1 MEKITS
7 YLIQSTVNTSEV
19 RAWEEDIL
27 LPTYE
32 IGKEEKNPIFLEKR
46 VYQGSSGVVYP
57 YPVVEKI
64 SDEKKDKL
72 YHALF
77 IENEYIKVMI
87 LPELGGRIHMAYD
100 KVKQRHFVYYN
111 QVVKPALVGLTGPWI
126 SGGIEFNWPQHHR
139 PSTFLPTDFS
149 IEEHADGSKTVWCN
163 EVERM
168 FRTKG
173 MQGFTLYPGKS
184 YIEINVKIYNR
195 TSFPQTF
202 LWWANPAVLAIR
214 PGGIYLDGTLG
225 RAGHSREIVRRLT
238 TGRLICVD
246 RDQAALD
253 AAQDRLHDWMHLCKR
268 NSHIYAVD

>member
-87 LPELGGRIHMAYD
+87 LP
-100 KVKQRHFVYYN
+100 V
-111 QVVKPALVGLTGPWI
+111 
-126 SGGIEFNWPQHHR
+126 
-139 PSTFLPTDFS
+139 
-149 IEEHADGSKTVWCN
+149 
-163 EVERM
+163 
-168 FRTKG
+168 
-173 MQGFTLYPGKS
+173 PGVS
-184 YIEINVKIYNR
+184 
-195 TSFPQTF
+195 SP
-202 LWWANPAVLAIR
+202 
-214 PGGIYLDGTLG
+214 
-225 RAGHSREIVRRLT
+225 
-238 TGRLICVD
+238 
-246 RDQAALD
+246 
-253 AAQDRLHDWMHLCKR
+253 
-268 NSHIYAVD
+268 

>member
-46 VYQGSSGVVYP
+46 VYQGSSGAVYP

-100 KVKQRHFVYYN
+100 
-111 QVVKPALVGLTGPWI
+111 L
-126 SGGIEFNWPQHHR
+126 
-139 PSTFLPTDFS
+139 
-149 IEEHADGSKTVWCN
+149 
-163 EVERM
+163 
-168 FRTKG
+168 
-173 MQGFTLYPGKS
+173 
-184 YIEINVKIYNR
+184 
-195 TSFPQTF
+195 
-202 LWWANPAVLAIR
+202 
-214 PGGIYLDGTLG
+214 
-225 RAGHSREIVRRLT
+225 
-238 TGRLICVD
+238 
-246 RDQAALD
+246 
-253 AAQDRLHDWMHLCKR
+253 
-268 NSHIYAVD
+268 

>member
-46 VYQGSSGVVYP
+46 VYQGSSGAVYP

-111 QVVKPALVGLTGPWI
+111 QVVKPAL
-126 SGGIEFNWPQHHR
+126 S
-139 PSTFLPTDFS
+139 
-149 IEEHADGSKTVWCN
+149 A
-163 EVERM
+163 
-168 FRTKG
+168 
-173 MQGFTLYPGKS
+173 
-184 YIEINVKIYNR
+184 
-195 TSFPQTF
+195 
-202 LWWANPAVLAIR
+202 
-214 PGGIYLDGTLG
+214 
-225 RAGHSREIVRRLT
+225 
-238 TGRLICVD
+238 
-246 RDQAALD
+246 
-253 AAQDRLHDWMHLCKR
+253 
-268 NSHIYAVD
+268 

>member
-46 VYQGSSGVVYP
+46 VYQGSSGSVYP

-111 QVVKPALVGLTGPWI
+111 QVVKPALVG
-126 SGGIEFNWPQHHR
+126 
-139 PSTFLPTDFS
+139 
-149 IEEHADGSKTVWCN
+149 C
-163 EVERM
+163 
-168 FRTKG
+168 
-173 MQGFTLYPGKS
+173 
-184 YIEINVKIYNR
+184 
-195 TSFPQTF
+195 PQTSPSRSMPTAARQYGATKWNACSAPKACKA
-202 LWWANPAVLAIR
+202 LRSIR
-214 PGGIYLDGTLG
+214 ARHT
-225 RAGHSREIVRRLT
+225 SKST
-238 TGRLICVD
+238 
-246 RDQAALD
+246 
-253 AAQDRLHDWMHLCKR
+253 
-268 NSHIYAVD
+268 